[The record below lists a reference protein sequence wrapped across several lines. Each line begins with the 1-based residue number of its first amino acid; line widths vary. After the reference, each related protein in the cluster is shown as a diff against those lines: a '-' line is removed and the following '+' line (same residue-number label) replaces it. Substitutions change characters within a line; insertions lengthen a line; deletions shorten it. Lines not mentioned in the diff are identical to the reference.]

1 METHYDLF
9 TAFYQFLQ
17 IGAFS
22 FGGGY
27 AAMPLIQNQVVQV
40 HSWLSQSEFI
50 DLLTISQMTP
60 GPIAVNSATFVGMR
74 IAGMMGAIVA
84 TAGCVFPSCILV
96 TVLAKVYLK
105 YRNLSLLQGILK
117 SLRPAVIAM
126 IGAAGVSILA
136 NAFIDKNIVFITASQ
151 ILANIRI
158 QAVAIFIG
166 SLILLRCFKMNAI
179 YVMLLSGAAEVILQL
194 LAKI

>member
-1 METHYDLF
+1 MIYLQLF
-9 TAFYQFLQ
+9 ISFLQ

-22 FGGGY
+22 FSGGY

-74 IAGMMGAIVA
+74 IAGITGAIVA

-105 YRNLSLLQGILK
+105 YRNLSLFQEILK

-126 IGAAGVSILA
+126 IGAAGVSILV
-136 NAFIDKNIVFITASQ
+136 NAFIDQNLVCITTSQ
-151 ILANIRI
+151 ILANISI

-166 SLILLRCFKMNAI
+166 SLILLRCFKLNAI
-179 YVMLLSGAAEVILQL
+179 YVMLLSGVAEVVLQL
-194 LAKI
+194 LVKI